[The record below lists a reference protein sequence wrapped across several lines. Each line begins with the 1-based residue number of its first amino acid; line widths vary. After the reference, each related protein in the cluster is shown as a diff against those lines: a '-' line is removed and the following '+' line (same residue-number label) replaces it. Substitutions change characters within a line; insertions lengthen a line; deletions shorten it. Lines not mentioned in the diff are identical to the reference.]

1 MRRCISLPII
11 LLIYAFG
18 CGSWCVGFAAATVPS
33 TQPSQATAQPVVP
46 STMAV
51 AQLPVNS
58 PMRRWFKQLC
68 DPDPRVREQA
78 QVDLMGMDAD
88 DLPAFRQLVSDSRP
102 LAPAQVSVLRDIV
115 MQVFLAGEK
124 YTAASPVEA
133 DASGSPG
140 AFFLGVVWAARF
152 DDVVRRMGVPI
163 DQRLPGFPSYRF
175 LQDGDMIL
183 GIYLNPSLPLL
194 QPPNAQ
200 THLRTEVRSILQNV
214 QQSQQIELQ
223 VLRDGEVIRIPLRLA
238 PKPQAALTGLDEF
251 SVQRNVRVEKYWNEN
266 FAPLV
271 AERDP
276 QSNKLAAD

>member
-1 MRRCISLPII
+1 
-11 LLIYAFG
+11 
-18 CGSWCVGFAAATVPS
+18 
-33 TQPSQATAQPVVP
+33 
-46 STMAV
+46 
-51 AQLPVNS
+51 
-58 PMRRWFKQLC
+58 
-68 DPDPRVREQA
+68 
-78 QVDLMGMDAD
+78 
-88 DLPAFRQLVSDSRP
+88 
-102 LAPAQVSVLRDIV
+102 
-115 MQVFLAGEK
+115 
-124 YTAASPVEA
+124 
-133 DASGSPG
+133 
-140 AFFLGVVWAARF
+140 
-152 DDVVRRMGVPI
+152 
-163 DQRLPGFPSYRF
+163 
-175 LQDGDMIL
+175 MIL